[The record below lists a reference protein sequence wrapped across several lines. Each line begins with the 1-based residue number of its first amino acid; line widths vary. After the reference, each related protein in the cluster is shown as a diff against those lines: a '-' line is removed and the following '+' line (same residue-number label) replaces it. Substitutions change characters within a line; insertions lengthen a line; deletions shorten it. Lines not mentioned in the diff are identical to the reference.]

1 MSKAKMRSLTITS
14 KGQVT
19 ISARARKLLGLDKG
33 DHLIELVIGNCVI
46 LMPENRVLNEATR
59 QAHKALNSA
68 GVTVEELL
76 KEAEQ
81 LKEDNFIEKYPKLI

>member
-59 QAHKALNSA
+59 QAHKALNIA

-76 KEAEQ
+76 KESEK
-81 LKEDNFIEKYPKLI
+81 LKEEDFIKKYPNLI